1 MLTLKVIGTGSL
13 GNMYLLDYDGEKL
26 VIELGMPYKDLLLNI
41 DDINS
46 VVGCT
51 VSHTEHQDHRLPK
64 TYEEVKKIGL
74 KVITPTNTKIGK
86 RYKLGSFE
94 IIPLPA
100 IHNVECRAYLIRVGG
115 DTVLFAT
122 DTRLLPKVNNVKI
135 DYFIVEVNYIERIRE
150 QAVLSDSE
158 SNGLHLNGIY
168 QNHHSLESAVEY
180 FESLP
185 YKPKKIIT
193 IHKSNSGLFSET
205 ETIDELSRF
214 AKETVSVAENG
225 KTYELE
231 EI

>member
-1 MLTLKVIGTGSL
+1 MLTLKCIGTGSL

-26 VIELGMPYKDLLLNI
+26 VIDLGMPFKYLLLNI

-46 VVGCT
+46 IVGCLLD
-51 VSHTEHQDHRLPK
+51 HTHQDHLLPK

-74 KVITPTNTKIGK
+74 KVISPTNTKIGK

-94 IIPLPA
+94 IVPLPA
-100 IHNVECRAYLIRVGG
+100 IHNVECRAYLIKVGG

-122 DTRLLPKVNNVKI
+122 DTRMLPKVTNVKI
-135 DYFIVEVNYIERIRE
+135 DYFIIEVNYIERIRE
-150 QAVLSDSE
+150 AVVLSDTE

-180 FESLP
+180 FDSLP
-185 YKPKKIIT
+185 YKPKKIVT
-193 IHKSNSGLFSET
+193 IHRSNSGLFDEKSVV
-205 ETIDELSRF
+205 DELSRF
-214 AKETVSVAENG
+214 AKEGVWCATNG
-225 KTYELE
+225 QDYILE

>member
-1 MLTLKVIGTGSL
+1 MRTE
-13 GNMYLLDYDGEKL
+13 LLAVALPIATYGDH
-26 VIELGMPYKDLLLNI
+26 LNQSTF
-41 DDINS
+41 DEFRKM
-46 VVGCT
+46 G
-51 VSHTEHQDHRLPK
+51 
-64 TYEEVKKIGL
+64 VKIL
-74 KVITPTNTKIGK
+74 TPTNTKIGK
-86 RYKLGSFE
+86 RYKLGCFE
-94 IIPLPA
+94 IIPMPA

-150 QAVLSDSE
+150 QAVLNDNE

-185 YKPKKIIT
+185 YKPKKIVT
-193 IHKSNSGLFSET
+193 IHKSNSGLFREA
-205 ETIDELSRF
+205 ETIEELSRF
-214 AKETVSVAENG
+214 AKEAVFVAKNNTEFV
-225 KTYELE
+225 LE

>member
-26 VIELGMPYKDLLLNI
+26 LIELGMPYKDLLLNI

-46 VVGCT
+46 VVGA
-51 VSHTEHQDHRLPK
+51 VHTHEHIDHRLPK

-122 DTRLLPKVNNVKI
+122 DTRQLPKVNNVKI

-150 QAVLSDSE
+150 QVVLSDNE

-185 YKPKKIIT
+185 YKPKKIVT
-193 IHKSNSGLFSET
+193 IHRSNSGLFSES
-205 ETIDELSRF
+205 ETIAELSRF
-214 AKETVSVAENG
+214 AKESVEVATN
-225 KTYELE
+225 KQNYILE

>member
-13 GNMYLLDYDGEKL
+13 GNMYLLDYEDEKL
-26 VIELGMPYKDLLLNI
+26 LIELGMPYKDLLFNI
-41 DDINS
+41 DNINS
-46 VVGCT
+46 IVGAI
-51 VSHTEHQDHRLPK
+51 HTHEHNDHLLPK
-64 TYEEVKKIGL
+64 TFEELNKIKLSILTPKNTRVGKK
-74 KVITPTNTKIGK
+74 
-86 RYKLGSFE
+86 YKLGSFE
-94 IIPLPA
+94 IVPLPC
-100 IHNVECRAYLIRVGG
+100 IHNVECRGYLIKVGG

-150 QAVLSDSE
+150 QVVLSDNE

-193 IHKSNSGLFSET
+193 IHKSNSGLFDEKSVV
-205 ETIDELSRF
+205 DELGRF
-214 AKETVSVAENG
+214 AKEGVWCATNG
-225 KTYELE
+225 KIYELE

>member
-13 GNMYLLDYDGEKL
+13 GNMYLLDYDGEEL
-26 VIELGMPYKDLLLNI
+26 LIELGMPYKDLLLNI

-46 VVGCT
+46 VVGAIYGH
-51 VSHTEHQDHRLPK
+51 SHIDHALPK
-64 TYEEVKKIGL
+64 TIEEVKKVGL
-74 KVITPTNTKIGK
+74 KILCPTNTKIGK

-150 QAVLSDSE
+150 QVVLSDNE

-180 FESLP
+180 FDSLP
-185 YKPKKIIT
+185 YKPKKIVT
-193 IHKSNSGLFSET
+193 IHRSNSGLFDEKSVV
-205 ETIDELSRF
+205 DELSMF
-214 AKETVSVAENG
+214 AKEGVAVATNGEN
-225 KTYELE
+225 YILE

>member
-1 MLTLKVIGTGSL
+1 MG
-13 GNMYLLDYDGEKL
+13 
-26 VIELGMPYKDLLLNI
+26 
-41 DDINS
+41 
-46 VVGCT
+46 
-51 VSHTEHQDHRLPK
+51 
-64 TYEEVKKIGL
+64 VKIL
-74 KVITPTNTKIGK
+74 TPTNTKIGK

-150 QAVLSDSE
+150 QVVLSDNE

-185 YKPKKIIT
+185 YKPKKIVT
-193 IHKSNSGLFSET
+193 IHRSNSGLFDEKCVV
-205 ETIDELSRF
+205 DELSRF
-214 AKETVSVAENG
+214 AKESVAVATNG
-225 KTYELE
+225 QKYILE

>member
-1 MLTLKVIGTGSL
+1 MG
-13 GNMYLLDYDGEKL
+13 
-26 VIELGMPYKDLLLNI
+26 
-41 DDINS
+41 
-46 VVGCT
+46 
-51 VSHTEHQDHRLPK
+51 
-64 TYEEVKKIGL
+64 VKIL
-74 KVITPTNTKIGK
+74 TPTNTKIGK

-150 QAVLSDSE
+150 QVVLSDNE

-193 IHKSNSGLFSET
+193 IHKSNSGLFDENCVV
-205 ETIDELSRF
+205 DELSRF
-214 AKETVSVAENG
+214 AKEGVAVAENN
-225 KTYELE
+225 TEFVLE

>member
-1 MLTLKVIGTGSL
+1 MRTE
-13 GNMYLLDYDGEKL
+13 LLAVALPTCISYG
-26 VIELGMPYKDLLLNI
+26 
-41 DDINS
+41 
-46 VVGCT
+46 
-51 VSHTEHQDHRLPK
+51 DHYNQSTFDEFRK
-64 TYEEVKKIGL
+64 MGVKIL
-74 KVITPTNTKIGK
+74 TPTNTKIGK

-94 IIPLPA
+94 VIPLPA

-122 DTRLLPKVNNVKI
+122 DTRLLPKVKNVKI

-150 QAVLSDSE
+150 QVVLSDNE

-168 QNHHSLESAVEY
+168 QNHHSLESAIEY

-185 YKPKKIIT
+185 YKPKKIVT
-193 IHKSNSGLFSET
+193 IHRSNSGLFSET

-214 AKETVSVAENG
+214 AKETVSVADNG

>member
-1 MLTLKVIGTGSL
+1 MRTE
-13 GNMYLLDYDGEKL
+13 LLA
-26 VIELGMPYKDLLLNI
+26 
-41 DDINS
+41 
-46 VVGCT
+46 VVLPITTYG
-51 VSHTEHQDHRLPK
+51 DHFNQSTFDEFRK
-64 TYEEVKKIGL
+64 MGVKIL
-74 KVITPTNTKIGK
+74 TPTNTKIGK

-150 QAVLSDSE
+150 QAVLSDNE

-205 ETIDELSRF
+205 ETIDELSMF
-214 AKETVSVAENG
+214 AKEGVAVATNGEN
-225 KTYELE
+225 YILE

>member
-1 MLTLKVIGTGSL
+1 MG
-13 GNMYLLDYDGEKL
+13 
-26 VIELGMPYKDLLLNI
+26 
-41 DDINS
+41 
-46 VVGCT
+46 
-51 VSHTEHQDHRLPK
+51 
-64 TYEEVKKIGL
+64 VKIL
-74 KVITPTNTKIGK
+74 TPTNTKIGK

-150 QAVLSDSE
+150 QVVLSDNE

-185 YKPKKIIT
+185 YKPKKIVT
-193 IHKSNSGLFSET
+193 IHKSNSGLFSKS
-205 ETIDELSRF
+205 ETIAELSRF
-214 AKETVSVAENG
+214 AKETVSVATNGEN
-225 KTYELE
+225 YILE

>member
-26 VIELGMPYKDLLLNI
+26 VIDLGMPFKDLLLNI

-46 VVGCT
+46 VVGA
-51 VSHTEHQDHRLPK
+51 VHTHEHIDHRLPK

-122 DTRLLPKVNNVKI
+122 DTRQLPKVNNVKI

-150 QAVLSDSE
+150 QVVLNDNE

-193 IHKSNSGLFSET
+193 IHKSNSGLFDCQCVIE
-205 ETIDELSRF
+205 ELSRF
-214 AKETVSVAENG
+214 AKETVSVAENNT
-225 KTYELE
+225 KFVLE

>member
-1 MLTLKVIGTGSL
+1 MG
-13 GNMYLLDYDGEKL
+13 
-26 VIELGMPYKDLLLNI
+26 
-41 DDINS
+41 
-46 VVGCT
+46 
-51 VSHTEHQDHRLPK
+51 
-64 TYEEVKKIGL
+64 VKIL
-74 KVITPTNTKIGK
+74 TPTNTKIGK

-150 QAVLSDSE
+150 HVVLSDKE

-180 FESLP
+180 FEILP
-185 YKPKKIIT
+185 YKPKKIVT
-193 IHKSNSGLFSET
+193 IHRSNSGLFDEKCV
-205 ETIDELSRF
+205 IAELSRF
-214 AKETVSVAENG
+214 AKETVRVAENN
-225 KTYELE
+225 TEFVLE

>member
-13 GNMYLLDYDGEKL
+13 GNMYLLDYEGEKL
-26 VIELGMPYKDLLLNI
+26 LIELGMPYKDLLLNI

-46 VVGCT
+46 VVGAA
-51 VSHTEHQDHRLPK
+51 HTHEHIDHRLPK
-64 TYEEVKKIGL
+64 TYEEIKKIGL

-150 QAVLSDSE
+150 QVILSDNE

-185 YKPKKIIT
+185 YKPKKIVT
-193 IHKSNSGLFSET
+193 IHKSNSGLFSESD
-205 ETIDELSRF
+205 TISELSRV
-214 AKETVSVAENG
+214 AKEIYVANNG
-225 KTYELE
+225 QDYILE

>member
-13 GNMYLLDYDGEKL
+13 GNMYLLDYDGENL
-26 VIELGMPYKDLLLNI
+26 LIELGMPYKDLLLNI

-46 VVGCT
+46 IVGGVC
-51 VSHTEHQDHRLPK
+51 SHLEHFDHNNDK
-64 TYEEVKKIGL
+64 TNNELKKVGIKIL
-74 KVITPTNTKIGK
+74 SHNNTKIGK

-150 QAVLSDSE
+150 QVVLSDNE

-180 FESLP
+180 FDSLP
-185 YKPKKIIT
+185 YKPKKIVT
-193 IHKSNSGLFSET
+193 IHRSNSGLFDEKSVV
-205 ETIDELSRF
+205 DELSMF
-214 AKETVSVAENG
+214 AKEGVAVATNGEN
-225 KTYELE
+225 YILE

>member
-26 VIELGMPYKDLLLNI
+26 LIELGMPYKDLLLNI

-46 VVGCT
+46 IVGCT
-51 VSHTEHQDHRLPK
+51 TTHEHVDHIDKK
-64 TYEEVKKIGL
+64 TYDELKKVGVKI
-74 KVITPTNTKIGK
+74 ITPTNTKIGK

-122 DTRLLPKVNNVKI
+122 DTRILPKVNNVKI

-150 QAVLSDSE
+150 QVVLSDNE

-185 YKPKKIIT
+185 YKPKKIVT
-193 IHKSNSGLFSET
+193 IHKSNSGLFSES
-205 ETIDELSRF
+205 ETIAELSRF
-214 AKETVSVAENG
+214 AKEGVWCATNG
-225 KTYELE
+225 QTYELE

>member
-26 VIELGMPYKDLLLNI
+26 LIELGMPYKDLLLNI

-46 VVGCT
+46 VVGA
-51 VSHTEHQDHRLPK
+51 VHTHDHIDHLLPK

-86 RYKLGSFE
+86 RYKLGCFE

-122 DTRLLPKVNNVKI
+122 DTRQLPKVNNVKI

-150 QAVLSDSE
+150 QVVLSDNE

-193 IHKSNSGLFSET
+193 VHKSNSGLFDCQCVV
-205 ETIDELSRF
+205 DELSRF

>member
-26 VIELGMPYKDLLLNI
+26 VIDLGMPFKDLLLNI

-46 VVGCT
+46 IVGCLID
-51 VSHTEHQDHRLPK
+51 HTHQDHLLPK

-150 QAVLSDSE
+150 QVVLSDNE

-185 YKPKKIIT
+185 YKPKKIVT
-193 IHKSNSGLFSET
+193 IHKSNSGLFDCKCVV
-205 ETIDELSRF
+205 DELSRF
-214 AKETVSVAENG
+214 AKEGVEVATNG
-225 KTYELE
+225 QNYILE

>member
-26 VIELGMPYKDLLLNI
+26 LIELGMPYKDLLLNI
-41 DDINS
+41 NNINS
-46 VVGCT
+46 IVGCT
-51 VSHTEHQDHRLPK
+51 VSHTEHQDHRLTK

-94 IIPLPA
+94 IVPLPC
-100 IHNVECRAYLIRVGG
+100 IHNVECRGYLIKVGG

-150 QAVLSDSE
+150 QVVLSDNE
-158 SNGLHLNGIY
+158 GNGIHLNGIY

-193 IHKSNSGLFSET
+193 IHKSNSGLF
-205 ETIDELSRF
+205 DCQCVVGELSRF
-214 AKETVSVAENG
+214 AKERVSVAENG

>member
-26 VIELGMPYKDLLLNI
+26 LIELGMPYKDLLLNI
-41 DDINS
+41 DNINS
-46 VVGCT
+46 VVGA
-51 VSHTEHQDHRLPK
+51 VHTHEHIDHRLPK

-150 QAVLSDSE
+150 QVVLSDNE

-180 FESLP
+180 FESLQ
-185 YKPKKIIT
+185 YKPKKIVT
-193 IHKSNSGLFSET
+193 IHRSNSGLFDEKCVV
-205 ETIDELSRF
+205 DELSKF
-214 AKETVSVAENG
+214 TNEIYVADNG
-225 KTYELE
+225 QDYILE

>member
-13 GNMYLLDYDGEKL
+13 GNMYLLDYDGEEL
-26 VIELGMPYKDLLLNI
+26 LIELGMPYKDLLLNI

-46 VVGCT
+46 VVGAIYGH
-51 VSHTEHQDHRLPK
+51 SHIDHALPK
-64 TYEEVKKIGL
+64 TIEEVKKVGL
-74 KVITPTNTKIGK
+74 KILCPTNTKIGK

-94 IIPLPA
+94 VIPLPA

-122 DTRLLPKVNNVKI
+122 DTRLLPKVKNVKI
-135 DYFIVEVNYIERIRE
+135 DYFIVEINYIERIRE
-150 QAVLSDSE
+150 QVVLSDNE

-193 IHKSNSGLFSET
+193 IHKSNSGLFDEKSVV
-205 ETIDELSRF
+205 DELSRF

>member
-1 MLTLKVIGTGSL
+1 MGVKILTPS
-13 GNMYLLDYDGEKL
+13 
-26 VIELGMPYKDLLLNI
+26 
-41 DDINS
+41 
-46 VVGCT
+46 
-51 VSHTEHQDHRLPK
+51 
-64 TYEEVKKIGL
+64 
-74 KVITPTNTKIGK
+74 NTKIGK
-86 RYKLGSFE
+86 RYKLGSFD

-100 IHNVECRAYLIRVGG
+100 IHNVECRAYLIKVGG

-150 QAVLSDSE
+150 QAVLSDNE

-205 ETIDELSRF
+205 ETIEELSRF
-214 AKETVSVAENG
+214 AKEGVWCANNG
-225 KTYELE
+225 QTYELE

>member
-1 MLTLKVIGTGSL
+1 MLILKVIGTGSL

-26 VIELGMPYKDLLLNI
+26 LIELGMPYKDLLLNI

-46 VVGCT
+46 VVGAIYG
-51 VSHTEHQDHRLPK
+51 HRHIDHALPK
-64 TYEEVKKIGL
+64 TIEEVKKVGL
-74 KVITPTNTKIGK
+74 KILCPTNTKIGK

-94 IIPLPA
+94 IVPLPA

-150 QAVLSDSE
+150 QVVLSDNE

-185 YKPKKIIT
+185 YKPKKIVT
-193 IHKSNSGLFSET
+193 IHKSNSGLHIDSEVKK
-205 ETIDELSRF
+205 ELSRF
-214 AKETVSVAENG
+214 ANEIYIAEKNT
-225 KTYELE
+225 KFILE

>member
-1 MLTLKVIGTGSL
+1 MG
-13 GNMYLLDYDGEKL
+13 
-26 VIELGMPYKDLLLNI
+26 
-41 DDINS
+41 
-46 VVGCT
+46 
-51 VSHTEHQDHRLPK
+51 
-64 TYEEVKKIGL
+64 VKI
-74 KVITPTNTKIGK
+74 ITPTNTKIGK

-122 DTRLLPKVNNVKI
+122 DTRQLPKVNNVKI

-150 QAVLSDSE
+150 QVVLSENE

-185 YKPKKIIT
+185 YKPKKIVT
-193 IHKSNSGLFSET
+193 IHKSNSGLFDCQCV
-205 ETIDELSRF
+205 IDELSRF

>member
-13 GNMYLLDYDGEKL
+13 GNMYLLDYEGEKL
-26 VIELGMPYKDLLLNI
+26 LIELGMPYKDLLFNI
-41 DDINS
+41 DNINTI
-46 VVGCT
+46 VGAIH
-51 VSHTEHQDHRLPK
+51 SHEHNDHLLPK
-64 TYEEVKKIGL
+64 TFEELNKIKL
-74 KVITPTNTKIGK
+74 SILTPKNTKVGK
-86 RYKLGSFE
+86 KYKLGSFE
-94 IIPLPA
+94 IVPLPC
-100 IHNVECRAYLIRVGG
+100 IHNVDCRGYLIKVGG

-150 QAVLSDSE
+150 QVVLNDNE

-193 IHKSNSGLFSET
+193 IHKSNSGLHIDSEVKK
-205 ETIDELSRF
+205 ELSRF
-214 AKETVSVAENG
+214 AKETVSVATNGEN
-225 KTYELE
+225 YILE

>member
-26 VIELGMPYKDLLLNI
+26 VIDLGMPFKDLLLNI

-46 VVGCT
+46 IVGCLID
-51 VSHTEHQDHRLPK
+51 HTHQDHWLPK

-150 QAVLSDSE
+150 KVVLSDNE

-193 IHKSNSGLFSET
+193 IHKSNSGLFDCQCV
-205 ETIDELSRF
+205 IDELSRF
-214 AKETVSVAENG
+214 VKESVVVATNG
-225 KTYELE
+225 QNYILE